1 MTMRRILTLCI
12 ALISS
17 AVMYGQSYPL
27 VTIKQINTPIDLAAC
42 NDTSSYLGDTVRFRA
57 HVVTDGGLSEVASG
71 SVQGGNRPFIYMMDT
86 ANNGVID
93 SLSGIEVMGVY
104 TDGSG
109 NLQPIPGFTALL
121 QGDKVE
127 VTGVVE
133 QFDGNTQFN
142 TIDVN
147 SVTLLTSGDLLPSA
161 FVPIVVPASDLNDN
175 QRVNNVQ
182 TGEWWQNSFVEL
194 QNVTVVQVIPFSGG
208 SRVSFNVADAN
219 GNVVNVSDRFL
230 AQRTAS
236 HTVVNPNSP
245 STTGTG
251 SFVAPSVGTFY
262 SSLKG
267 IVRHSA
273 NGCTGGTGR
282 GYEINPFDT
291 SHYAVGATAPSITN
305 VLSFPVVPSSSDSV
319 LISADITDADGT
331 IDTVQLFWSANAS
344 TPSGSFTS
352 VNMSLSSGNTYE
364 YYIPAQADGSLV
376 RYYIR
381 AVDNDGSAVLFPSS
395 PSSQPN
401 PYVNHYSVRDNG
413 LRIFDIQY
421 SANGTGESVFEGQ
434 TVTVRGFITSARRDC
449 DLEYVYL
456 QDPNDTIF
464 AGIAL
469 IPNQD
474 LDNVYRGQEI
484 SVTGQV
490 QETFGVTYLN
500 VDNYVGLNNTQMVS
514 PVAVD
519 PSDANLDMEMYEG
532 MLISLEN
539 PAGGQVYIS
548 DENAGFGEYRIA
560 TDSTFGSSQSTRVL
574 AGRQDGT
581 RATSSLYV
589 SLISDSSYVTN
600 NGTLQVPA
608 VITQKGMSMDAMQGV
623 LWYSFGNYKLLPR
636 NNFDIVN
643 LSTALDTTNCNV
655 PTNVGINEN
664 LVGELAIYPNPAK
677 YVVNVVNTN
686 GEAVDVRIYDLN
698 GRLVLES
705 EKSQSVHIIN
715 VSTLVPGVYVLKA
728 SDKNGE
734 FVKTHKVVIG
744 Q

>member
-1 MTMRRILTLCI
+1 MRRILTLCV

-17 AVMYGQSYPL
+17 AMMYGQSYPL

-42 NDTSSYLGDTVRFRA
+42 NDTSTYLGDTVRFRA

-86 ANNGVID
+86 ALNGAID
-93 SLSGIEVMGVY
+93 SLSGIEVMGIY

-121 QGDKVE
+121 MGDKVE
-127 VTGVVE
+127 VTGVVS

-147 SVTLLTSGDLLPSA
+147 SVTLLTSGDLMPSA
-161 FVPIVVPASDLNDN
+161 FVPKVVPAADLNDN

-208 SRVSFNVADAN
+208 SRVSFNVADAS

-245 STTGTG
+245 STSGTG

-262 SSLKG
+262 SSLRG
-267 IVRHSA
+267 IIRHSA

-305 VLSFPVVPSSSDSV
+305 VLSFPVVPTSSDSV

-331 IDTVQLFWSANAS
+331 IDTVQLFWSANSA

-364 YYIPAQADGSLV
+364 YFVPAQPDGSLV
-376 RYYIR
+376 RYWIR
-381 AVDNDGSAVLFPSS
+381 TVDNDGSAVVFPSS
-395 PSSQPN
+395 PASQVD
-401 PYVNHYSVRDNG
+401 PYFNHYTVRDNG
-413 LRIFDIQY
+413 LTIFDLQY
-421 SANGTGESVFEGQ
+421 SGNGTGESNFEGQ
-434 TVTVRGFITSARRDC
+434 TVTVRGFITAARRDC

-464 AGIAL
+464 AGISL

-474 LDNVYRGQEI
+474 LDNVYRDQEI
-484 SVTGQV
+484 QVTGQV

-500 VDNYVGLNNTQMVS
+500 VDNYIGLNNSQTIM
-514 PVAVD
+514 PIAVD
-519 PSDANLDMEMYEG
+519 PSDPNLDMEMYEG
-532 MLISLEN
+532 MLISLQN
-539 PAGGQVYIS
+539 PAGGSVYVS

-560 TDSTFGSSQSTRVL
+560 TDPTFGSSQSTRVL

-608 VITQKGMSMDAMQGV
+608 VITADGMSMDAINGV

-643 LSTALDTTNCNV
+643 LSTALDTTGCNI
-655 PTNVGINEN
+655 PTNVSLNEN

-677 YVVNVVNTN
+677 TTINVVNMA
-686 GEAVDVRIYDLN
+686 GAPVQVQLFDLN
-698 GRLVLES
+698 GRMVLETS
-705 EKSQSVHIIN
+705 NEQAIQILN
-715 VSTLVPGVYVLKA
+715 VSDMVPGVYILQTNNA
-728 SDKNGE
+728 AGE
-734 FVKTHKVVIG
+734 FIRTEKVIIG